1 MMDLWHNARGA
12 AVSRLDTRP
21 LSNYD
26 GRLIGILCTLLGL
39 GLVAMYS
46 ASTTLATGLADDSFY
61 YLKRQGSFV
70 LVGLCAAACAML
82 VPLKLWHR
90 LHIVLL
96 CFGFLGLV
104 MVLIPGLGHEV
115 NGATRWLQLGSISV
129 QASEPF
135 KLAMIAWLAGYLVR
149 HQHHVS
155 AHQLKSLVGPAGVWI
170 IMAGLLL
177 SEPDFGTMVVLSA
190 TMLGMLFIGGVS
202 VLHVIY
208 VIATGSAFL
217 VTMMLLS
224 PYRLQRLSSFMD
236 PWAAPHDH
244 SFQLTQSL
252 MAFGRGGWFGEGLGG
267 SLQKLFYLP
276 EAHTDFVFAVLA
288 EELGFLGSTVLILL
302 YLALV
307 WRCLAIAGMAARA
320 RHWFGCYMVYGISIL
335 MGLQIFVNL
344 GVNVGMLPTKGLALP
359 LVSYGGSSLA
369 ISCLMFGIVLRVG
382 YEAAAVVCTADR
394 SRLRIAA
401 LPT

>member
-394 SRLRIAA
+394 SRLRLAA